1 MLAFVVASRRHENV
15 ENKDKKL
22 WTITYQFHKHPPT
35 APSLVEITMTISFI
49 FLNAYYLLFVS
60 NTQHHTSMMMNNLFG
75 QTKHDVKVHD

>member
-60 NTQHHTSMMMNNLFG
+60 NTQHQYDDEQLVWTN
-75 QTKHDVKVHD
+75 KK

>member
-35 APSLVEITMTISFI
+35 APSLVEITMTISFK
-49 FLNAYYLLFVS
+49 FLNAGVNDYLLFVS
-60 NTQHHTSMMMNNLFG
+60 NTHHMM
-75 QTKHDVKVHD
+75 